1 MYFDLRIL
9 ITHLVIHLRNIKKDI
24 HHILFARSVGRR
36 CAVLSSSLLT
46 SLNTQSLAKSS
57 DDPSFQY
64 LVLFILVCH
73 YFEQFDLL
81 EEFGVITP

>member
-1 MYFDLRIL
+1 M
-9 ITHLVIHLRNIKKDI
+9 IHLRNIDY
-24 HHILFARSVGRR
+24 ILFARSVGRR
-36 CAVLSSSLLT
+36 CAVLSSSLLN
-46 SLNTQSLAKSS
+46 SLDPQSLAKSS

-81 EEFGVITP
+81 EEFGVLTP